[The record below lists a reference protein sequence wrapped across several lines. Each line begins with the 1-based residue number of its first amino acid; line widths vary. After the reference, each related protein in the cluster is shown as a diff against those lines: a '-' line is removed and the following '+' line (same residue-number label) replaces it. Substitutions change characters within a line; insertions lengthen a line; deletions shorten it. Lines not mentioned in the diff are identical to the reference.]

1 MYQAETLKSLSV
13 VFFFILLSCDTNHI
27 KPTILIENVII
38 VDGQGNKPS
47 KGSIRIKDDKIVA
60 VGQIVASKSD
70 SIINGRGW
78 HVSPGFIDSHSHHD
92 SGRAPTYEAAL
103 SQGITTIIIGQDG
116 FSRFPIGT
124 YLDTIQTHPE
134 PINIASYTGHNT
146 IRLKVMD
153 DYKREAN
160 GTEIDSMKL
169 LLKQEMEGGAIGL
182 STGLEYD
189 PGIYSSTEEVI
200 ELSKE
205 LQAYGG
211 RYISHM
217 RSEDVGLEAAIEEI
231 IKIGKEAD
239 VPVQISHF
247 KLGRKGLWGK
257 AQEFI
262 NRLNEARKEG
272 VEITADVY
280 PYEYWSSTMTVLF
293 PKRDFDN
300 IESARFAL
308 SELTTPEGMIISSF
322 NADTTYEGKT
332 LAEIADERNQDP
344 AQTYLDLIA
353 MSIETPGESIIAK
366 SMTKEDI
373 YTLLSWEHANLCSD
387 GSPTGHPRG
396 WGSFPRYFSEAKD
409 IPIEERIIKMTSQA
423 AQNIG
428 IGNIGEIKPGYFADL
443 VLFNP
448 ETLKD
453 KATFNESSQPAE
465 GIIQVWVSGKK
476 VYDQGRLT
484 GIKSGRVIRRG

>member
-1 MYQAETLKSLSV
+1 
-13 VFFFILLSCDTNHI
+13 
-27 KPTILIENVII
+27 
-38 VDGQGNKPS
+38 
-47 KGSIRIKDDKIVA
+47 
-60 VGQIVASKSD
+60 
-70 SIINGRGW
+70 
-78 HVSPGFIDSHSHHD
+78 
-92 SGRAPTYEAAL
+92 
-103 SQGITTIIIGQDG
+103 
-116 FSRFPIGT
+116 
-124 YLDTIQTHPE
+124 
-134 PINIASYTGHNT
+134 
-146 IRLKVMD
+146 
-153 DYKREAN
+153 
-160 GTEIDSMKL
+160 
-169 LLKQEMEGGAIGL
+169 
-182 STGLEYD
+182 LEYD

-200 ELSKE
+200 ELAKV
-205 LQAYGG
+205 LKPYGG

-217 RSEDVGLEAAIEEI
+217 RSEDVELESAIEEI

-262 NRLNEARKEG
+262 NRLNDARKEG
-272 VEITADVY
+272 IEITADVY

-322 NADTTYEGKT
+322 RADTTHEGKT

-373 YTLLSWEHANLCSD
+373 YTLLSWEYANLCSD

-396 WGSFPRYFSEAKD
+396 WGSFPKYFNEAKE
-409 IPIEERIIKMTSQA
+409 IPIEHRITKMTSQSA
-423 AQNIG
+423 KNIG
-428 IGNIGEIKPGYFADL
+428 IGKIGEIKSGYYADL
-443 VLFNP
+443 VFFNP
-448 ETLKD
+448 ESLAD
-453 KATFNESSQPAE
+453 KATFKDSSEPSE
-465 GIIQVWVSGKK
+465 GIMQVWVSGKK
-476 VYDQGRLT
+476 VYEQGKLT
-484 GIKSGRVIRRG
+484 GIRSGRVIRKK

>member
-1 MYQAETLKSLSV
+1 MNSLKPFSA
-13 VFFFILLSCDTNHI
+13 VFFFLLIFISCGRETD
-27 KPTILIENVII
+27 KSAILIENVIVI
-38 VDGQGNKPS
+38 DGQGNKPF
-47 KGSIRIKDDKIVA
+47 KGSIRIKENKIEG
-60 VGQIVASKSD
+60 VGQLVASKSD
-70 SIINGRGW
+70 SIINGQGW
-78 HVSPGFIDSHSHHD
+78 YVAPGFIDSHSHHD

-116 FSRFPIGT
+116 FSRFPIGS
-124 YLDTIQTHPE
+124 YLDTIQAYPE
-134 PINIASYTGHNT
+134 PINIASYAGHNT

-153 DYKREAN
+153 DYKREVN
-160 GTEIDSMKL
+160 VTELDSMKV
-169 LLKQEMEGGAIGL
+169 LLKQELEGGALGL

-200 ELSKE
+200 ELAKV
-205 LQAYGG
+205 LKPYGG

-217 RSEDVGLEAAIEEI
+217 RSEDVELESAIEEI

-262 NRLNEARKEG
+262 NRLNDARKEG

-322 NADTTYEGKT
+322 RADTTHEGKT

-373 YTLLSWEHANLCSD
+373 YTLLSWEYANLCSD

-396 WGSFPRYFSEAKD
+396 WGSFPKYFNEAKE
-409 IPIEERIIKMTSQA
+409 IPIEHRITKMTSQSA
-423 AQNIG
+423 KNIG
-428 IGNIGEIKPGYFADL
+428 IGKIGEIKSGYYADL
-443 VLFNP
+443 VFFNP
-448 ETLKD
+448 ESLAD
-453 KATFNESSQPAE
+453 KATFKDSSEPSE
-465 GIIQVWVSGKK
+465 GIMQVWVSGKK
-476 VYDQGRLT
+476 VYEQGKLT
-484 GIKSGRVIRRG
+484 GIRSGRVIRKK